1 MKKLDIIFIDG
12 VDTSADANSYLTYL
26 FPIAAMLEQNN
37 YSFGILNIQTI
48 KDFSLEK
55 IILELKRYECNIV
68 GMTTTADNIYNVS
81 LISQR
86 IAQEDHYKIILGGA
100 QATFDD
106 IKTIIST
113 NCDVIIRGEGD
124 YTIIKLLNHFI
135 KGIGFLSHIDGIT
148 YKDKTEIKRNV
159 NLKLFDPN
167 ELPIPQYK
175 IASDSKYWL
184 FPQDFTEKESKDF
197 FKAEQISNKYFISSR
212 GCPYSCIFCVEGN
225 HSSGLREKKPERVL
239 QELDYFVE
247 CVNDN
252 IIVISDSTFTSSY
265 KRVIEICNKIKELRK
280 KHEIY
285 WYAEGRAN
293 ILAKHPD
300 LISIMKNAGLIALQ
314 IGIES
319 GSQEVL
325 DIQNK
330 RISLNDM
337 RVVAKEIAK
346 VENVMLIGNIILGQ
360 SGDNESTY
368 QESLLFIEE
377 LLELADFNLFISS
390 GYLVPYVGTLI
401 REKSKDF
408 NLNILIDEFEYNQYS
423 GYEYPICLPNNLSL
437 SELENW
443 KIIFNN
449 TIYDFINKKL
459 RQKSKKEIDRHIKW
473 CLELEKKESLS
484 KLHGITLLCPVRL

>member
-1 MKKLDIIFIDG
+1 
-12 VDTSADANSYLTYL
+12 
-26 FPIAAMLEQNN
+26 
-37 YSFGILNIQTI
+37 
-48 KDFSLEK
+48 
-55 IILELKRYECNIV
+55 
-68 GMTTTADNIYNVS
+68 
-81 LISQR
+81 
-86 IAQEDHYKIILGGA
+86 
-100 QATFDD
+100 
-106 IKTIIST
+106 
-113 NCDVIIRGEGD
+113 
-124 YTIIKLLNHFI
+124 
-135 KGIGFLSHIDGIT
+135 
-148 YKDKTEIKRNV
+148 
-159 NLKLFDPN
+159 
-167 ELPIPQYK
+167 
-175 IASDSKYWL
+175 
-184 FPQDFTEKESKDF
+184 
-197 FKAEQISNKYFISSR
+197 
-212 GCPYSCIFCVEGN
+212 
-225 HSSGLREKKPERVL
+225 
-239 QELDYFVE
+239 
-247 CVNDN
+247 
-252 IIVISDSTFTSSY
+252 
-265 KRVIEICNKIKELRK
+265 
-280 KHEIY
+280 
-285 WYAEGRAN
+285 
-293 ILAKHPD
+293 
-300 LISIMKNAGLIALQ
+300 MKNAGLIALQ

-473 CLELEKKESLS
+473 RLELEKKRISIKTPWYNTFMSSEIVKRYYELYFQDTTVTDYSEDNLS
-484 KLHGITLLCPVRL
+484 KNLDVIYPIALWEVMYNFQNDTWFISTFNGVIKLMEYELDLLNLANGKNSLQNIMNICRDKDNDCLTILNFYIKMCDNYELLFKRYF

>member
-1 MKKLDIIFIDG
+1 
-12 VDTSADANSYLTYL
+12 
-26 FPIAAMLEQNN
+26 
-37 YSFGILNIQTI
+37 
-48 KDFSLEK
+48 
-55 IILELKRYECNIV
+55 
-68 GMTTTADNIYNVS
+68 
-81 LISQR
+81 
-86 IAQEDHYKIILGGA
+86 
-100 QATFDD
+100 
-106 IKTIIST
+106 
-113 NCDVIIRGEGD
+113 
-124 YTIIKLLNHFI
+124 
-135 KGIGFLSHIDGIT
+135 
-148 YKDKTEIKRNV
+148 
-159 NLKLFDPN
+159 
-167 ELPIPQYK
+167 
-175 IASDSKYWL
+175 
-184 FPQDFTEKESKDF
+184 
-197 FKAEQISNKYFISSR
+197 
-212 GCPYSCIFCVEGN
+212 
-225 HSSGLREKKPERVL
+225 
-239 QELDYFVE
+239 
-247 CVNDN
+247 
-252 IIVISDSTFTSSY
+252 
-265 KRVIEICNKIKELRK
+265 
-280 KHEIY
+280 
-285 WYAEGRAN
+285 
-293 ILAKHPD
+293 
-300 LISIMKNAGLIALQ
+300 MKNAGLIALQ

-459 RQKSKKEIDRHIKW
+459 RQKSKKEIDRHI
-473 CLELEKKESLS
+473 
-484 KLHGITLLCPVRL
+484 